1 MTQIMIRMGIKTMKE
16 IMNKITL
23 KIMTKIFGLSPVF
36 NKDVKSSEQKEQVVG
51 HHGQNDHS
59 CASQRP
65 GA

>member
-1 MTQIMIRMGIKTMKE
+1 MINIMIE
-16 IMNKITL
+16 
-23 KIMTKIFGLSPVF
+23 IMTKIFGLSQIF
-36 NKDVKSSEQKEQVVG
+36 NKDVKSSGQKEEGAG